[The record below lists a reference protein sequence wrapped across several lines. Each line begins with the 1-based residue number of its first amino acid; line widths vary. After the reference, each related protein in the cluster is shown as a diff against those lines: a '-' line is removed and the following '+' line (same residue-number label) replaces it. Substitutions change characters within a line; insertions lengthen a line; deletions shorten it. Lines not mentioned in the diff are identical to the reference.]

1 MDFNDEED
9 LLEEE
14 EKNLEQSEGFANDI
28 ANPSSSDNFNN
39 EEQLIEEPKGLTK
52 KKNLPKLLNPKSLLI
67 IVIIL
72 LTLPIFIT
80 ILVKHLDFD
89 LVGIGEPK
97 PEYYESLTCEK
108 INLAWENDS
117 YTKKHQY
124 DEDYEEITD
133 PSLVNLNDTE
143 RFQYESYEI
152 DDFVAG
158 VVWTDNNNA
167 MDVDNEIVYQ
177 AMAIA
182 ARSRLIAELPDNC
195 VVLKNYNEQA
205 KSFKE
210 LDGSEE
216 KYSEIMGA
224 IQLSQGIIIG
234 REGNIIPALY
244 EPFSYIKKRKD
255 ENESYNRNYFYY
267 MMNENIEEQQL
278 IPAEWVDDLEIK
290 KGKKIPK
297 VKETHTKK
305 LESMSLYG
313 AKYLLEKVD
322 SQYELYRLLEYYYG
336 RDIEYYT
343 ISYAFSDLYSG
354 IGCSAISMTSTTLSK
369 EEFIRLAEQYA
380 SRKSNARILADNAG
394 MIYDMAIANGINP
407 ELVFIRA
414 DVEGYSP
421 GSSKNNYWGLGCTNT
436 GGYDACIS
444 YNSLSSGVAG
454 FLQFVSKYSTLNEL
468 MGHYAYLGD
477 YWYNP
482 GSWSVGGCVYA
493 SAIYGN
499 NIPDRVREACA
510 SGKTCTTAGGG
521 DCVATTA
528 EDKEAYLTF
537 QARSMLDAR
546 QKIFGLSADQCI
558 PSYQIGEVGN
568 GSCTIWR
575 QGDERWG
582 NIHLGSSKT
591 TMKESGCAV
600 TSVAIAISCSGVKI
614 NNVVEFNPGTLVKL
628 MNSTGGFKGAGM
640 YWGNSA
646 IKALA
651 PSFQYKTYEDLTG
664 SNQDKMNTV
673 YKYAGSNRS
682 LILHF
687 KNDAHPRGHYVV
699 LKSIS
704 NDNFI
709 VYDPGNGKINT
720 YNVAD
725 LDKIVVYEYQE

>member
-297 VKETHTKK
+297 VKEAHTKK

-343 ISYAFSDLYSG
+343 ISYAFLEDGLFGVSNCMWWPVGNLETSIENGIMYSNG
-354 IGCSAISMTSTTLSK
+354 DPYSTDISSSFGNRNAPTAGASTNHQAIDISGHNMDGAINIVSVADGTVIAVNTGCVRGNALCGGGLGNYVKIQHNDGTVKQGQVIGLMGSTGTSTGVHLDFQILVNGTPVNPLNYISATNPRNSCLVIPGSTGNGNVFVGGNDFITWISSYAVQDMHSSNILASITIAQAILESNWGKSTLSAK
-369 EEFIRLAEQYA
+369 YNNFF
-380 SRKSNARILADNAG
+380 G
-394 MIYDMAIANGINP
+394 MKA
-407 ELVFIRA
+407 
-414 DVEGYSP
+414 
-421 GSSKNNYWGLGCTNT
+421 GSSW
-436 GGYDACIS
+436 
-444 YNSLSSGVAG
+444 
-454 FLQFVSKYSTLNEL
+454 
-468 MGHYAYLGD
+468 
-477 YWYNP
+477 
-482 GSWSVGGCVYA
+482 
-493 SAIYGN
+493 
-499 NIPDRVREACA
+499 
-510 SGKTCTTAGGG
+510 
-521 DCVATTA
+521 
-528 EDKEAYLTF
+528 
-537 QARSMLDAR
+537 
-546 QKIFGLSADQCI
+546 
-558 PSYQIGEVGN
+558 
-568 GSCTIWR
+568 
-575 QGDERWG
+575 
-582 NIHLGSSKT
+582 
-591 TMKESGCAV
+591 
-600 TSVAIAISCSGVKI
+600 
-614 NNVVEFNPGTLVKL
+614 
-628 MNSTGGFKGAGM
+628 
-640 YWGNSA
+640 
-646 IKALA
+646 
-651 PSFQYKTYEDLTG
+651 
-664 SNQDKMNTV
+664 
-673 YKYAGSNRS
+673 
-682 LILHF
+682 
-687 KNDAHPRGHYVV
+687 
-699 LKSIS
+699 
-704 NDNFI
+704 
-709 VYDPGNGKINT
+709 NGKIVNLPT
-720 YNVAD
+720 TECNNNDCYKTTATWRVYDNALASIKDHSRLLSSNRYKGVVGEKNYTTAIEIIKKGGYATD
-725 LDKIVVYEYQE
+725 PNYVSKITNLIRKYGLDQYDRM